1 MDVDEEIDVVTNTD
15 DVNGVVAS
23 GDEEDDKEYEV
34 EKILK
39 QKRERGKT
47 LFLVRWRGYG
57 PSDDSWEPQENLVD
71 GAQDVLDAFLEE
83 QAQLKKKGVKRLGS
97 ENIKTPKRVKSAT
110 PLSDVNA
117 EEMSSESEDDE
128 FKVESSSKKKGGGK
142 ATNKS
147 KGGKG
152 RASASAKKKSET
164 TSTSSRRFSSSDSR
178 LGQTA
183 VESRVKNNVFHSWL
197 DSDEDDEERLS
208 VVDGKNDIKNDND
221 DKFKDENGDLELKLN
236 TSGNSEDDKNK
247 VNGKIVENGEVDG
260 KGSVRKDNKKDS
272 PPPPTDPEEN
282 GDDNSKAKAAITASL
297 RRRSTTVE
305 KTEVKNSVSN
315 NISTKE
321 VSNAKQKK
329 NKNERE
335 VDVDKE
341 KGEKPSSEFRIDV
354 MFRDNVG
361 KLKLVANLG
370 MTSEC
375 QITINAQLE
384 KELAMFLKTK
394 IKPGGPRKNKNIVS
408 DDDSD
413 G

>member
-83 QAQLKKKGVKRLGS
+83 QAQLKKKEIKRLGS

-128 FKVESSSKKKGGGK
+128 FKVESSSKERR
-142 ATNKS
+142 TSKS

-152 RASASAKKKSET
+152 RASSSAKKKSET
-164 TSTSSRRFSSSDSR
+164 TSTSSRKFSSSDFR
-178 LGQTA
+178 LVVNTSSQSSLQTA
-183 VESRVKNNVFHSWL
+183 VESRVRNNVFQSWL

-208 VVDGKNDIKNDND
+208 VDGKNDIKTDND
-221 DKFKDENGDLELKLN
+221 DK
-236 TSGNSEDDKNK
+236 
-247 VNGKIVENGEVDG
+247 
-260 KGSVRKDNKKDS
+260 
-272 PPPPTDPEEN
+272 
-282 GDDNSKAKAAITASL
+282 
-297 RRRSTTVE
+297 
-305 KTEVKNSVSN
+305 
-315 NISTKE
+315 
-321 VSNAKQKK
+321 
-329 NKNERE
+329 
-335 VDVDKE
+335 
-341 KGEKPSSEFRIDV
+341 
-354 MFRDNVG
+354 
-361 KLKLVANLG
+361 
-370 MTSEC
+370 
-375 QITINAQLE
+375 
-384 KELAMFLKTK
+384 
-394 IKPGGPRKNKNIVS
+394 
-408 DDDSD
+408 
-413 G
+413 

>member
-23 GDEEDDKEYEV
+23 GDDEDDKEYEV

-97 ENIKTPKRVKSAT
+97 ENNKTP
-110 PLSDVNA
+110 
-117 EEMSSESEDDE
+117 
-128 FKVESSSKKKGGGK
+128 
-142 ATNKS
+142 
-147 KGGKG
+147 
-152 RASASAKKKSET
+152 
-164 TSTSSRRFSSSDSR
+164 
-178 LGQTA
+178 QTA
-183 VESRVKNNVFHSWL
+183 VESRVRNNVFQSWL

-221 DKFKDENGDLELKLN
+221 DKVKDENGDLELKLN

-282 GDDNSKAKAAITASL
+282 GEDNSKAKAAISASL

-315 NISTKE
+315 NISAKE
-321 VSNAKQKK
+321 VSKQKK